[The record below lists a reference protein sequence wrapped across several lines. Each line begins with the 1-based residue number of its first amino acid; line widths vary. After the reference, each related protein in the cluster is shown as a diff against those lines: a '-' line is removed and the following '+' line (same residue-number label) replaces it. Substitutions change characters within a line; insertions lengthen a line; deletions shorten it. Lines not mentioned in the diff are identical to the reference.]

1 MDSFVLGHEERV
13 VALIEDD
20 VIAENRVLEE
30 AVVPIKVLKHGIVVL
45 HLFFDGFWGGAVIN
59 VIHLQYLL
67 SSEKSDIPEISQHLT
82 QRGELLRVLDFFNGA
97 EFVSEHNQY
106 IFSFLIESF
115 QVEIGRPLFECEFDL
130 FPNVLF
136 SFRMFVFVEMGE
148 KNVLVILC
156 DSEAGPGVE

>member
-45 HLFFDGFWGGAVIN
+45 HLFFYGFWGGAVIN
-59 VIHLQYLL
+59 VIHLQYLF

-82 QRGELLRVLDFFNGA
+82 QRGELRRVLDFFHGA
-97 EFVSEHNQY
+97 EFVSEQNQY

-115 QVEIGRPLFECEFDL
+115 QVEIGRSLFESEFDL

-148 KNVLVILC
+148 ENVLVIFC

>member
-1 MDSFVLGHEERV
+1 M
-13 VALIEDD
+13 
-20 VIAENRVLEE
+20 
-30 AVVPIKVLKHGIVVL
+30 
-45 HLFFDGFWGGAVIN
+45 IN

-115 QVEIGRPLFECEFDL
+115 QVEIGRPLFESEFDL